1 MGIVPENEHL
11 LGLEGAGIVRR
22 VASDVTTY
30 KPGDRVVVFEKGT
43 FANRIQVTIER
54 THKIPDH
61 LSYTDAAT
69 ITGVYLTSLYS
80 LFNLAKLEKGNSV
93 LIHSAAGGIGIS
105 AIKLAQ
111 YKQAE
116 IYVTVGTEDKR
127 SFIESEFGIPRSR
140 MFSSRSTTFAK
151 EILAATDGR
160 GVDVIL
166 NSLTGE
172 LLDETWRICAGGGT
186 MVEIGKRDIL
196 DRKQLAMEPFDRNCS
211 YRALDFSHKQIT
223 DALIAEYEA
232 LTSLNTTNSTDK
244 LPACFPQSS
253 LYTTKA
259 TSSQSVRSRNSLSPT
274 FLQPLPTCVEANT
287 LARLSSPTPQ
297 KTKSTFLF
305 AEPVKSGLAP
315 RSVIHHRWR
324 SQRSVW
330 QLGHFSG
337 SARC

>member
-43 FANRIQVTIER
+43 FANRIQVTTER

-80 LFNLAKLEKGNSV
+80 LFNLANLQKGNSV

-127 SFIESEFGIPRSR
+127 LFLESEFGIPRSR
-140 MFSSRSTTFAK
+140 MFSSRSTAFAK
-151 EILAATDGR
+151 EILAATGGR

-172 LLDETWRICAGGGT
+172 LLDETWRICADGGS

-211 YRALDFSHKQIT
+211 YRALDFSHKQIS
-223 DALIAEYEA
+223 DALIAEYGA
-232 LTSLNTTNSTDK
+232 Y
-244 LPACFPQSS
+244 CFLLRPT
-253 LYTTKA
+253 LL
-259 TSSQSVRSRNSLSPT
+259 TSSQ
-274 FLQPLPTCVEANT
+274 
-287 LARLSSPTPQ
+287 LAFHNL
-297 KTKSTFLF
+297 
-305 AEPVKSGLAP
+305 
-315 RSVIHHRWR
+315 
-324 SQRSVW
+324 
-330 QLGHFSG
+330 
-337 SARC
+337 

>member
-22 VASDVTTY
+22 VASDVTSY

-43 FANRIQVTIER
+43 FANRIQVTTER

-80 LFNLAKLEKGNSV
+80 LFNLANLQKGNSV

-127 SFIESEFGIPRSR
+127 LFLESEFGIPRSR

-172 LLDETWRICAGGGT
+172 LLDETWRICADGGT

-211 YRALDFSHKQIT
+211 YRALDFSHKQIS
-223 DALIAEYEA
+223 DVLIAEYEA
-232 LTSLNTTNSTDK
+232 QYLFFEDIMNVTDK
-244 LPACFPQSS
+244 FTACFLQSS
-253 LYTTKA
+253 IYTIKA
-259 TSSQSVRSRNSLSPT
+259 TSSRSVRSKSSLSPI

-287 LARLSSPTPQ
+287 LARL
-297 KTKSTFLF
+297 
-305 AEPVKSGLAP
+305 
-315 RSVIHHRWR
+315 
-324 SQRSVW
+324 
-330 QLGHFSG
+330 
-337 SARC
+337 

>member
-22 VASDVTTY
+22 VASDVTSY

-43 FANRIQVTIER
+43 FANRIQVTTER

-80 LFNLAKLEKGNSV
+80 LFNLANLQKGNSV

-127 SFIESEFGIPRSR
+127 LFLESEFGIPRSR
-140 MFSSRSTTFAK
+140 MFSSRSMAFAK
-151 EILAATDGR
+151 EILAATGGR

-166 NSLTGE
+166 N
-172 LLDETWRICAGGGT
+172 
-186 MVEIGKRDIL
+186 
-196 DRKQLAMEPFDRNCS
+196 RKQLAMEPFDRNCS
-211 YRALDFSHKQIT
+211 YRALDFSHKQIS
-223 DALIAEYEA
+223 DVLIAEYEA
-232 LTSLNTTNSTDK
+232 QYLFFEDIMNVTDK
-244 LPACFPQSS
+244 FTACFLQSS
-253 LYTTKA
+253 IYTIKA
-259 TSSQSVRSRNSLSPT
+259 TSSRSVRSKSSLSPI

-287 LARLSSPTPQ
+287 LAR
-297 KTKSTFLF
+297 
-305 AEPVKSGLAP
+305 
-315 RSVIHHRWR
+315 
-324 SQRSVW
+324 
-330 QLGHFSG
+330 
-337 SARC
+337 

>member
-11 LGLEGAGIVRR
+11 LGLEGAGVVRR

-30 KPGDRVVVFEKGT
+30 KAGDRVVVFEKGT
-43 FANRIQVTIER
+43 FANRIQVTTER
-54 THKIPDH
+54 THKIPDR

-80 LFNLAKLEKGNSV
+80 LFNLASLQKGNSV

-127 SFIESEFGIPRSR
+127 RFLESEFGIPRSR
-140 MFSSRSTTFAK
+140 MFSSRSTAFAG
-151 EILAATDGR
+151 EILAATGGR

-172 LLDETWRICAGGGT
+172 LLDETWRICADGGT

-211 YRALDFSHKQIT
+211 YRALDFSHKQIS

-232 LTSLNTTNSTDK
+232 RIPRNLTKNTDK
-244 LPACFPQSS
+244 FLACFPRSS
-253 LYTTKA
+253 IYTTKA
-259 TSSQSVRSRNSLSPT
+259 MSSQFARSNSSPLRT
-274 FLQPLPTCVEANT
+274 SLQPLPTCVEANT
-287 LARLSSPTPQ
+287 LARLSSLTLQ
-297 KTKSTFLF
+297 KTK
-305 AEPVKSGLAP
+305 
-315 RSVIHHRWR
+315 
-324 SQRSVW
+324 
-330 QLGHFSG
+330 
-337 SARC
+337 

>member
-43 FANRIQVTIER
+43 FANRIQVTTER

-80 LFNLAKLEKGNSV
+80 LFNLANLQKGDSV

-127 SFIESEFGIPRSR
+127 LFLESEFGIPRSR

-151 EILAATDGR
+151 EILAATGGR

-172 LLDETWRICAGGGT
+172 LLDETWRICADGGT

-211 YRALDFSHKQIT
+211 YRALDFSHKQISDT
-223 DALIAEYEA
+223 LIAEYEA
-232 LTSLNTTNSTDK
+232 WLSFYHCNVTDRIT
-244 LPACFPQSS
+244 ACFPQS
-253 LYTTKA
+253 LVCTIKA
-259 TSSQSVRSRNSLSPT
+259 TSSQYARSKSSLLPT
-274 FLQPLPTCVEANT
+274 FPQPLPTCVEAST
-287 LARLSSPTPQ
+287 LARLLSQTPQ
-297 KTKSTFLF
+297 KT
-305 AEPVKSGLAP
+305 
-315 RSVIHHRWR
+315 R
-324 SQRSVW
+324 
-330 QLGHFSG
+330 
-337 SARC
+337 